1 MRIESEFP
9 SRRFRTLLADG
20 VLLTQALLFDR
31 KRGVQSIGAGVRDSA
46 AYVLWSL
53 ARTLRPSQISAEAAN
68 QLATRLVSV
77 ALYDRD
83 IHIRR
88 AASAA
93 FQESVGRWV
102 SFSWDSFAR
111 RRKLIPLLAF
121 TEHLCPRHRRP
132 P

>member
-1 MRIESEFP
+1 MLRPIARLPRS
-9 SRRFRTLLADG
+9 SLT
-20 VLLTQALLFDR
+20 VLDAPQALLFDR

-53 ARTLRPSQISAEAAN
+53 ARTLRPSQVSTEAAS

-102 SFSWDSFAR
+102 SFPSPLARSFAS
-111 RRKLIPLLAF
+111 
-121 TEHLCPRHRRP
+121 
-132 P
+132 